1 LRLISHRPSFIE
13 QGDGDFVVNIHNSEI
28 KHYNPQSNETRAY
41 SFDVFDTFLLRACAT
56 PEGVYQ
62 RAFQLS
68 PVSASFP
75 DAASSY
81 VQHRCQAEARARRAA
96 KEDTGCIEVGIA
108 DIYRYF
114 PFRLFGLDRT
124 ALPRLVRAEFE
135 AELDLCRAN
144 AAMVRHYSE
153 MRATGARTG
162 FISDTYWS
170 RSQLA
175 TLLRSCHPGLAWDF
189 LYASCESRTNK
200 SEGLFATY
208 LSEQAI
214 APSQAMH
221 IGDNENADIK
231 GARRHGIATRYY
243 PQASSALTSIFH
255 REASVGASLRLK
267 ETACLDHGL
276 RTLRRIIA
284 SHIPETSALF
294 DLGVTV
300 LGPVMQAFNAF
311 IADRVSRL
319 DLRGRKTAVAF
330 LGRDGFLSY
339 QVWQTT
345 QNKPASYVAL
355 NRRVSLVGSATTL
368 DPLIELLSKV
378 FKIDAKA
385 FADIVKILPR
395 PVIEFFARYPDG
407 IATGEELADALP
419 GLIDND
425 EIAALAADM
434 RTELLRHLRR
444 EIPNFDDCDDLFL
457 IDLGYSGSI
466 QKALRRILDIEGITK
481 RLHGL
486 YLLTMDDAFD
496 DVVDGDSA
504 EGFISDL
511 VVSPHAKRML
521 MRNVALLEQMC
532 CASTGSVRG
541 YRDGEVLY
549 EDNPQSLRQLAG
561 GREMQAGALAF
572 AKAALEHAPAYRL
585 TPFSDLDVAARSAA
599 AILGRLLLLPT
610 DDELPLFGSL
620 KHDVNLGTH
629 ALAPLLDADFAS
641 RLLVAQALPVACAAT
656 APPMWLAGSFA
667 ALSPVHNF
675 LYLLFGS
682 NQLPPDIF
690 GDIKCGQ
697 IGIGL
702 FGADRSSNLAQ
713 ASCYRTGLGDMRL
726 RIPIARN
733 MRVQTVV
740 VPIAKLAMEGLLS
753 GPFLQSGSDV
763 KAALNSNDVVRLPDD
778 QLGHAGLTRSGRHY
792 RATEEDGALVINLHA
807 QAAPVVMI
815 SVGLTPLDGD
825 RVLAV

>member
-1 LRLISHRPSFIE
+1 
-13 QGDGDFVVNIHNSEI
+13 VNVHNSET
-28 KHYNPQSNETRAY
+28 KHYNSQSNETRAC
-41 SFDVFDTFLLRACAT
+41 SFDVFDTFLLRACTT
-56 PEGVYQ
+56 PDGVFE

-68 PVSASFP
+68 SVAAAFP
-75 DAASSY
+75 DAAASY

-96 KEDTGCIEVGIA
+96 KQDTGSVEVGIT

-114 PFRLFGLDRT
+114 PFRLFGLDRK
-124 ALPRLVRAEFE
+124 ALPSLVRAEFD

-144 AAMVRHYSE
+144 AEMVRQYLE
-153 MRATGARTG
+153 IRATGVRAG

-175 TLLRSCHPGLAWDF
+175 TLLRSCQPGLEWDF
-189 LYASCESRTNK
+189 LYASCEHGTNK
-200 SEGLFATY
+200 SEGLFAAY
-208 LSEQAI
+208 LAEQAI

-243 PQASSALTSIFH
+243 PQATAALTSIFH
-255 REASVGASLRLK
+255 REASIGASLCLK
-267 ETACLDHGL
+267 KTPACLDHGF

-284 SHIPETSALF
+284 SRTPEQSALF

-311 IADRVSRL
+311 IADRITRL
-319 DLRGRKTAVAF
+319 DLRGRKAAVAF
-330 LGRDGFLSY
+330 LGRDGFLSH
-339 QVWQTT
+339 QIWEAT
-345 QNKPASYVAL
+345 QDRPASYVAL

-368 DPLIELLSKV
+368 DPLIELLGKV
-378 FKIDAKA
+378 FKIDANT
-385 FADIVKILPR
+385 FVDIVKILPR
-395 PVIEFFARYPDG
+395 PVMDFFARCPDG
-407 IATGEELADALP
+407 IAAGEELADALP
-419 GLIDND
+419 GLIDSN

-434 RTELLRHLRR
+434 RTELLRYLRQQ
-444 EIPNFDDCDDLFL
+444 IADLDDCDDLVL

-466 QKALRRILDIEGITK
+466 QKALRSILDIEGITT

-486 YLLTMDDAFD
+486 YLFSMDDAFD
-496 DVVDGDSA
+496 AVVDADSA

-549 EDNPQSLRQLAG
+549 EDHPQSPRQLAF
-561 GREMQAGALAF
+561 GREVQAGALAF
-572 AKAALEHAPAYRL
+572 AKAAREHSAAHKL
-585 TPFSDLDVAARSAA
+585 APFSDLDVAARSTAA
-599 AILGRLLLLPT
+599 VLGRLLLLPT

-629 ALAPLLDADFAS
+629 ALAPLLDGDFTG
-641 RLLVAQALPVACAAT
+641 RLLVAQALPVACTAT

-675 LYLLFGS
+675 LYLLFGA

-690 GDIKCGQ
+690 GDVKCGA

-702 FGADRSSNLAQ
+702 FGADGSSHLAQ
-713 ASCYRTGLGDMRL
+713 ASCYRTGLGDMRV
-726 RIPIARN
+726 RVPITRS
-733 MRVQTVV
+733 MGVQTVV
-740 VPIAKLAMEGLLS
+740 VPIAQLAPEGLIS

-763 KAALNSNDVVRLPDD
+763 KEALKSTDIVKLPDD
-778 QLGHAGLTRSGRHY
+778 RLGHAGLTRSGRHY
-792 RATEEDGALVINLHA
+792 RATQADGALVINLRA
-807 QAAPVVMI
+807 QTAPVVML
-815 SVGLTPLDGD
+815 SVGLTPLNGD